1 MLLVATLL
9 QAFKTRSTLKSEQE
23 HKTAQLYD
31 SYGKNSSIRN
41 LCVKM
46 ANDCLQKTQFPRKAA
61 YLPSFSVP
69 RLIIQSY
76 E

>member
-46 ANDCLQKTQFPRKAA
+46 ADDCLQKT
-61 YLPSFSVP
+61 
-69 RLIIQSY
+69 
-76 E
+76 